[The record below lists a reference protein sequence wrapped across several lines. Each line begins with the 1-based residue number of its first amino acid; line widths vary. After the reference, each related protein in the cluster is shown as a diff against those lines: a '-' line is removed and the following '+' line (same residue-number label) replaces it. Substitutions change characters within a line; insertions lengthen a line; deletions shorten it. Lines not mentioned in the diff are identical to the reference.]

1 MIISGGSDTSQVEVI
16 APSGNVSCSLPRL
29 PTEHGRFH
37 HTQDGSLVCGGY
49 PYFDWPQTC
58 VTLTS
63 AGWAHSHTLQ
73 YPRYRHTSWAVE
85 DGVILIGGFDL
96 SNFGYAGTTAE
107 LVKFDGTTEEIF
119 RLSIF
124 ERTL

>member
-16 APSGNVSCSLPRL
+16 APSGNVSCSLPPL

-37 HTQDGSLVCGGY
+37 HTQDNSLVCGGY

-63 AGWAHSHTLQ
+63 S
-73 YPRYRHTSWAVE
+73 AV
-85 DGVILIGGFDL
+85 VPAKPKLL
-96 SNFGYAGTTAE
+96 RSKPPMRMTPSCTAQE
-107 LVKFDGTTEEIF
+107 VW
-119 RLSIF
+119 R
-124 ERTL
+124 